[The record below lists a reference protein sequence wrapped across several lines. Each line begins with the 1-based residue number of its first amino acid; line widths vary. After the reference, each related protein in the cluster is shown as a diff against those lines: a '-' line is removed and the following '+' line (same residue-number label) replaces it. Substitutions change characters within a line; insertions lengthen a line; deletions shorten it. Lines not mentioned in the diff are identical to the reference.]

1 MAIQGTHVP
10 MYTKYTLFLYFS
22 DFSIFFFMKNKIKKK
37 TKKQPNKNMLNKV
50 KHKTRLTQ
58 KVKQNTQEM
67 QTKTRR

>member
-1 MAIQGTHVP
+1 
-10 MYTKYTLFLYFS
+10 
-22 DFSIFFFMKNKIKKK
+22 MKNKINKK